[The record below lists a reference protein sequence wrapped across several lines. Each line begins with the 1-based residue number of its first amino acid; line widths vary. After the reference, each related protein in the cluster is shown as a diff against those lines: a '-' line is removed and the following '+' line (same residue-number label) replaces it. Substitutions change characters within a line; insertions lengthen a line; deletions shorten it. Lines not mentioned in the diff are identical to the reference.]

1 MLGALRFVLTWATVG
16 ILVTGILLFIGVLS
30 GWV

>member
-16 ILVTGILLFIGVLS
+16 ILVTGMLLFIGALS
-30 GWV
+30 R